1 MPGLYMRFPPLTLT
15 AGTDAWFVHALF
27 RFSHFPQVQTL
38 SLYVR
43 FSASPAFRRYR
54 RLVYTCVLPLL
65 ALSAGTLAR
74 FVPALFHFSRFP
86 QVQTLGLYMR
96 FSTSRT
102 FRRYRRLVYTCVFP
116 LLALSAGTLA
126 RFIHALFHFSRFPQV
141 QTLGLYMRLST
152 SRAFRRYRRLVY
164 TCVFPLLA
172 LSAGTLARFVP
183 ALFRFFTFPGHN
195 FRDASP
201 AAESVPLKFHLYEL
215 AQKSQCSSTHSNSHN
230 SDHGTSYIPAD
241 WLNWA
246 TICSVVSP
254 RSLISCQTT
263 LVVLLL
269 YPAK

>member
-1 MPGLYMRFPPLTLT
+1 MPILSCIHIFTGISARF
-15 AGTDAWFVHALF
+15 VRALF
-27 RFSHFPQVQTL
+27 RFSRFPQVL
-38 SLYVR
+38 SLDLYMR
-43 FSASPAFRRYR
+43 LSTSPAFRRYR
-54 RLVYTCVLPLL
+54 RLVYTCAFPLL
-65 ALSAGTLAR
+65 ALSAGTDAW
-74 FVPALFHFSRFP
+74 FVRALFRFSRFP

-96 FSTSRT
+96 FSASRT
-102 FRRYRRLVYTCVFP
+102 FRRYSRSIYTCAFP
-116 LLALSAGTLA
+116 LLPLSAGILA
-126 RFIHALFHFSRFPQV
+126 RFI
-141 QTLGLYMRLST
+141 
-152 SRAFRRYRRLVY
+152 
-164 TCVFPLLA
+164 
-172 LSAGTLARFVP
+172 P

-215 AQKSQCSSTHSNSHN
+215 AQKSQCSSIHSNSHN

-254 RSLISCQTT
+254 SSLISCQTT

>member
-15 AGTDAWFVHALF
+15 AGTDAWFIPALF
-27 RFSHFPQVQTL
+27 R
-38 SLYVR
+38 
-43 FSASPAFRRYR
+43 
-54 RLVYTCVLPLL
+54 
-65 ALSAGTLAR
+65 
-74 FVPALFHFSRFP
+74 FSRFP

-96 FSTSRT
+96 LSTSPT

-126 RFIHALFHFSRFPQV
+126 RFVPALFHFSRFPQV
-141 QTLGLYMRLST
+141 PSLDLYLRFSA
-152 SRAFRRYRRLVY
+152 SPAFHRYPRSIC
-164 TCVFPLLA
+164 TCAFPLLP

>member
-1 MPGLYMRFPPLTLT
+1 MPILSGIHIF
-15 AGTDAWFVHALF
+15 AGISARFVHALST
-27 RFSHFPQVQTL
+27 SHT
-38 SLYVR
+38 Y
-43 FSASPAFRRYR
+43 RRYR
-54 RLVYTCVLPLL
+54 RLVCTCAFPLL
-65 ALSAGTLAR
+65 PLSAGTLAR
-74 FVPALFHFSRFP
+74 FVPALFR
-86 QVQTLGLYMR
+86 
-96 FSTSRT
+96 
-102 FRRYRRLVYTCVFP
+102 
-116 LLALSAGTLA
+116 
-126 RFIHALFHFSRFPQV
+126 FSRFPQV

-152 SRAFRRYRRLVY
+152 SPAFRRYSRSIY
-164 TCVFPLLA
+164 TCAFPLLA

-246 TICSVVSP
+246 TICSVAAP

>member
-1 MPGLYMRFPPLTLT
+1 MPILSGIHIFAGISARFVHALSTSHTYRRYRRLVCTCAFPLLPLS
-15 AGTDAWFVHALF
+15 AGTDAWFV
-27 RFSHFPQVQTL
+27 
-38 SLYVR
+38 
-43 FSASPAFRRYR
+43 
-54 RLVYTCVLPLL
+54 
-65 ALSAGTLAR
+65 
-74 FVPALFHFSRFP
+74 
-86 QVQTLGLYMR
+86 
-96 FSTSRT
+96 
-102 FRRYRRLVYTCVFP
+102 
-116 LLALSAGTLA
+116 
-126 RFIHALFHFSRFPQV
+126 HALFHFSRFPQV

-152 SRAFRRYRRLVY
+152 SPAFRRYSRSIY
-164 TCVFPLLA
+164 TCAFPLLA

-246 TICSVVSP
+246 TICSVVAP

>member
-27 RFSHFPQVQTL
+27 RFSHFPQVP
-38 SLYVR
+38 SLDLYLR

-54 RLVYTCVLPLL
+54 RLVCTCAFPLL
-65 ALSAGTLAR
+65 PLSAGTDAW
-74 FVPALFHFSRFP
+74 FV
-86 QVQTLGLYMR
+86 
-96 FSTSRT
+96 
-102 FRRYRRLVYTCVFP
+102 
-116 LLALSAGTLA
+116 
-126 RFIHALFHFSRFPQV
+126 HALFRFSRFPQV

-152 SRAFRRYRRLVY
+152 SPAFRRYSRSIY
-164 TCVFPLLA
+164 TCAFPLLA

-246 TICSVVSP
+246 TICSVVAP

>member
-15 AGTDAWFVHALF
+15 AGTDAWFVRALF
-27 RFSHFPQVQTL
+27 R
-38 SLYVR
+38 
-43 FSASPAFRRYR
+43 
-54 RLVYTCVLPLL
+54 
-65 ALSAGTLAR
+65 
-74 FVPALFHFSRFP
+74 FSRFP

-96 FSTSRT
+96 LSTSRT

-116 LLALSAGTLA
+116 LLPLSAGTDA

-141 QTLGLYMRLST
+141 QTLGLYMRLSASPT
-152 SRAFRRYRRLVY
+152 FRRYPRSIC
-164 TCVFPLLA
+164 TCAFPLLP
-172 LSAGTLARFVP
+172 LSAGILARFIP